1 MIYCKLSILI
11 TGKVD
16 SGLETKLV
24 VQALRINTLS
34 KLTFSDSIRFDA
46 LVRDVFPGIEF
57 KDIEYETLAEA
68 IRQVCKETNLVV
80 NETQVILKRL
90 LSLYYI
96 TVHNICGINI

>member
-1 MIYCKLSILI
+1 M
-11 TGKVD
+11 
-16 SGLETKLV
+16 

-46 LVRDVFPGIEF
+46 LVKDVFPGIEF

-80 NETQVILKRL
+80 NEIQVMLHRFRCSFLKVKLTEYLLIKILCVIRAVK
-90 LSLYYI
+90 S
-96 TVHNICGINI
+96 